1 MTDETLKPPED
12 APADDD
18 TTQPKDEAAADATGQ
33 APEPKVELSEDAP
46 ANDDSAKASPE
57 TPAEAS
63 DKPAEAKPAE
73 EASVDDDPA
82 KASAETSP
90 EASDKPAEAKP
101 VLTEDE
107 KAAKIAAAKAKAA
120 AKKAAKE
127 DGPPKPPWEEK
138 PVPPERSDAADD
150 PEVVA
155 LAEGVEGSVLS
166 AERFAG
172 DLTVTVPVAKV
183 VKICDFLKRE
193 RGFSFLVD
201 LTAVDWPEREEG
213 RFDVVYWM
221 HRFDDEF
228 RLRLTAVVAEDQVI
242 ESVTGVWK
250 TANWMEREV
259 WDLYGIV
266 FANHPNLERIL
277 TWEGFNGHPLRK
289 DFPVEGIDTGAAIYP
304 DVYPPGGGP
313 VVKDDEGG
321 KA

>member
-1 MTDETLKPPED
+1 MTDDTLKPPED
-12 APADDD
+12 APANDD
-18 TTQPKDEAAADATGQ
+18 TSQPKDEAAVDATEQ
-33 APEPKVELSEDAP
+33 APEPKVEPSVDAS
-46 ANDDSAKASPE
+46 ANDDTSKPSTESP
-57 TPAEAS
+57 
-63 DKPAEAKPAE
+63 
-73 EASVDDDPA
+73 
-82 KASAETSP
+82 P
-90 EASDKPAEAKP
+90 EASDQPAEAKP
-101 VLTEDE
+101 VLTDE
-107 KAAKIAAAKAKAA
+107 EKSAKIAAAKAKVA

-172 DLTVTVPVAKV
+172 DLTVTVPPG
-183 VKICDFLKRE
+183 KIVEICSFLKTE

-201 LTAVDWPEREEG
+201 LTAVDWLEREEG

-228 RLRLTAVVAEDQVI
+228 RLRLVTVVAEDQII

-250 TANWMEREV
+250 VADWMEREV
-259 WDLYGIV
+259 YDLYGIV
-266 FANHPNLERIL
+266 YANHPNLERIL

-304 DVYPPGGGP
+304 DVYPTGGGP
-313 VVKDDEGG
+313 VVPEEKGD

>member
-1 MTDETLKPPED
+1 MTDENSKLPPEN
-12 APADDD
+12 APADND
-18 TTQPKDEAAADATGQ
+18 TSQPKDEAAADATEQ
-33 APEPKVELSEDAP
+33 APEPKVEPSVDTP
-46 ANDDSAKASPE
+46 ANGDSSKAPPE
-57 TPAEAS
+57 TS
-63 DKPAEAKPAE
+63 TD
-73 EASVDDDPA
+73 
-82 KASAETSP
+82 TS
-90 EASDKPAEAKP
+90 EKPAEAKP

-107 KAAKIAAAKAKAA
+107 RSAKIAAAKAKAA
-120 AKKAAKE
+120 AKKAAE
-127 DGPPKPPWEEK
+127 ADAEPKPPWEEK
-138 PVPPERSDAADD
+138 PIPPERNDAADD
-150 PEVVA
+150 SEVVA

-172 DLTVTVPVAKV
+172 DLTVTVPPG
-183 VKICDFLKRE
+183 KIVEICGFLKRE

-201 LTAVDWPEREEG
+201 FTAVDWLEREEG

-228 RLRLTAVVAEDQVI
+228 RLRLVTVVAEDQII

-250 TANWMEREV
+250 VADWMEREV
-259 WDLYGIV
+259 YDLYGIV

-313 VVKDDEGG
+313 VVKEEKGD

>member
-12 APADDD
+12 APANDD
-18 TTQPKDEAAADATGQ
+18 TSQQKDEAAADATEQ
-33 APEPKVELSEDAP
+33 NPEPKVETPEEAP
-46 ANDDSAKASPE
+46 AN
-57 TPAEAS
+57 
-63 DKPAEAKPAE
+63 
-73 EASVDDDPA
+73 DDPA
-82 KASAETSP
+82 KASPESP
-90 EASDKPAEAKP
+90 AEASEKPAETKP

-120 AKKAAKE
+120 AKKAAE
-127 DGPPKPPWEEK
+127 ADAEPKPPWEEK
-138 PVPPERSDAADD
+138 PVPPERIDAAND

-155 LAEGVEGSVLS
+155 LADGVDGSVLS

-172 DLTVTVPVAKV
+172 DLTIKVPVAKIV
-183 VKICDFLKRE
+183 EICSFLKTE
-193 RGFSFLVD
+193 RDFTFLVD

-221 HRFDDEF
+221 HRFDGEF
-228 RLRLTAVVAEDQVI
+228 RLRLVAVVAEDQII

-250 TANWMEREV
+250 VANWMEREV
-259 WDLYGIV
+259 YDLFGIV

-304 DVYPPGGGP
+304 DVYPTGAGP
-313 VVKDDEGG
+313 VIEEEEGG
-321 KA
+321 KP